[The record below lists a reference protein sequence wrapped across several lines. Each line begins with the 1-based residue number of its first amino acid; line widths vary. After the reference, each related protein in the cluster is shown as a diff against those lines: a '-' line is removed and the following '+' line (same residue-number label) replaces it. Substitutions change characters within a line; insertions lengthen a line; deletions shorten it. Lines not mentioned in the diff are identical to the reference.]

1 MKVVRLLAVVA
12 GVFLLVV
19 GLFSYLVLPGLIE
32 SRLATNLQAGYG
44 LEEEPSVEISS
55 NFPPELL
62 LGRMDRIE
70 VQIDSFMQEGIRL
83 QNLRVDLRDVDAS
96 VPSLF
101 SGNLEREMRAASL
114 VAEAPEE
121 SINEYLRES
130 DLGLAGGEI
139 DVRPD
144 EVVYRSKDVFFG
156 FPASIGLDL
165 RVAGPHIIEVVPQ
178 EVTVAGLSLPPFL
191 AEPLASG
198 GRTLTVSDLPF
209 EAGLVSVEPQNDT
222 LIIRAE
228 R

>member
-12 GVFLLVV
+12 GALLLVV

-32 SRLATNLQAGYG
+32 SRLATNLQAEYG
-44 LEEEPSVEISS
+44 LEEKPSVAVSS

-70 VQIDSFMQEGIRL
+70 IQIDSFMQEGIRL
-83 QNLRVDLRDVDAS
+83 RDLLIDLRDVDVS

-101 SGNLEREMRAASL
+101 RGNLEREVRAASL

-121 SINEYLRES
+121 SINEYLREN

-139 DVRPD
+139 DVRLD
-144 EVVYRSKDVFFG
+144 QAVYRSKDVFFG
-156 FPASIGLDL
+156 FPASVGLNL
-165 RVAGPHIIEVVPQ
+165 QVAGPHIIEVVPQ
-178 EVTVAGLSLPPFL
+178 EVTLAGLSLPPFL
-191 AEPLASG
+191 TESLASG

-209 EAGLVSVEPQNDT
+209 EAGLVSVEPQNDA
-222 LIIRAE
+222 LVIRAE

>member
-1 MKVVRLLAVVA
+1 LKVVRLVAVVA
-12 GVFLLVV
+12 GALLLVV

-44 LEEEPSVEISS
+44 LEEEPSVEVSS

-70 VQIDSFMQEGIRL
+70 IQIDSFMQEGIRL
-83 QNLRVDLRDVDAS
+83 RNLRIDLRDVDVS

-101 SGNLEREMRAASL
+101 RGNLEREMRAASL

-121 SINEYLRES
+121 SINEYLREN

-144 EVVYRSKDVFFG
+144 EAVYRSTDVFFG
-156 FPASIGLDL
+156 LPASIGLDL

-198 GRTLTVSDLPF
+198 DRTLTISELPF
-209 EAGLVSVEPQNDT
+209 EAGLVSVEPQNDA